1 MSSDISSILV
11 LVKKSRLW
19 QREREREV
27 KLKLKASGRA
37 TGRAVGSGRI
47 VTSAYVTIDVELETE
62 PILSS
67 TPMQ

>member
-1 MSSDISSILV
+1 MA
-11 LVKKSRLW
+11 K
-19 QREREREV
+19 RETEREV

-37 TGRAVGSGRI
+37 TDRAVGSGRI
-47 VTSAYVTIDVELETE
+47 VTSAYVTIDVELVNLETE